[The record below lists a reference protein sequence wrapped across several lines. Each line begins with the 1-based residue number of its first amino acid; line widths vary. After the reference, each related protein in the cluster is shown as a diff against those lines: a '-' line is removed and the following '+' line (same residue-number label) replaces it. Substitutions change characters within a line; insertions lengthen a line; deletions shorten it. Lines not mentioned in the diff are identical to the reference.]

1 MRPQLKRDP
10 LGSYDLRPPPVL
22 AIRLAFALLFLV
34 IAYYTIL
41 SGFRDGI
48 VSRKIRPRLS
58 SHDLTGIPAVVFGS
72 LRILAGAMCIAV
84 ALVLVVWSLRQ

>member
-1 MRPQLKRDP
+1 
-10 LGSYDLRPPPVL
+10 VL
-22 AIRLAFALLFLV
+22 AIRLAFAFLFLM

-58 SHDLTGIPAVVFGS
+58 SPDLTGRPAVVYGAP
-72 LRILAGAMCIAV
+72 RILAGAMCIAV